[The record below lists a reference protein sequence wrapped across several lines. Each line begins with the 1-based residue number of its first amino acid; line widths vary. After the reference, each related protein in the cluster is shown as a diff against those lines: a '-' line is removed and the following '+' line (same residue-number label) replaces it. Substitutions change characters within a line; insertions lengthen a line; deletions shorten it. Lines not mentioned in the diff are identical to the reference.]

1 MKRFA
6 IILFAALLAAGC
18 KTVEQEPG
26 FLYVGVQFEG
36 GSKAAMSDT
45 ELLSSAL
52 VRIYY
57 ADYSGLVKEYRYGA
71 MPEKIFLPA
80 NSYRV
85 DVLAGEAALDAPRRA
100 NFEQIS
106 YKGSQTFE
114 ISGGKD
120 THVVVEAGVNCAVTK
135 VIFKNNVPANLKAG
149 YSLSIGPDADH
160 TLTYT
165 AENEGTPGYF
175 IVSDLDEPSFTWR
188 FEGEKAKTGAPV
200 VKEGVISGIEPGKAY
215 ELTIKYTVREGDVD
229 FNIYVDTEL
238 KPIDDI
244 IIFEPVSTGLVA
256 SADYEIWAAHATV
269 HADVDE
275 GEFNDPSTIFFEY
288 STDGTTWQ
296 SKAANRVSE
305 GTYDAVL
312 TGLAPSTHYSYRLVA
327 GGEVQ
332 GDPMEFTTEDA
343 PEVPN
348 GSFEYTSTSASGK
361 YSEFYNPN
369 ASDPLC
375 HTPWWGSG
383 NGATGVDGSAD
394 MGYVI
399 TAVDTSEK
407 IDGNQSARLQ
417 STWAVVKFAAGNLF
431 TGSFGGL
438 VGTKGGI
445 VNFGRPFTARP
456 TALRVWLK
464 YSTGKIN
471 RIDTQPA
478 GEHLTTN
485 DYDRARVQIALG
497 VWTPKNY
504 GGTKDS
510 PVQVNT
516 TNTSTFVNYN
526 TDPSTLAYGELVL
539 TGNASNSHNSW
550 KQYTIP
556 IDWKDVITKPQFII
570 ISCASSMYGDYF
582 TGCDSAKL
590 WIDKME
596 FVYE

>member
-1 MKRFA
+1 MKKFA
-6 IILFAALLAAGC
+6 IILFAAALTASC
-18 KTVEQEPG
+18 KTVETEPG
-26 FLYVGVQFEG
+26 FLYVGVNLEN
-36 GSKAAMSDT
+36 GSKAAMSDA
-45 ELLSSAL
+45 ELLASAM

-71 MPEKIFLPA
+71 MPEKIYLPA

-85 DVLAGEAALDAPRRA
+85 DVVAGEAAQESPRRA

-120 THVVVEAGVNCAVTK
+120 THVVVEAGVSSAVTK
-135 VIFKNNVPANLKAG
+135 VVFKNNVPANLKAG
-149 YSLSIGPDADH
+149 YTLTIGPDAQN
-160 TLTYT
+160 TLVYN
-165 AENEGTPGYF
+165 AENAGKPGF
-175 IVSDLDEPSFTWR
+175 FLVSDLDEPSFTWR
-188 FEGEKAKTGAPV
+188 FEGEKAKTGIPV
-200 VKEGVISGIEPGKAY
+200 VKEGVISGVEPGKAY

-238 KPIDDI
+238 KAIDDI

-256 SADYEIWAAHATV
+256 SADYEIWAGHATV

-275 GEFNDPSTIFFEY
+275 GEFNDPSNIFFEY
-288 STDGTTWQ
+288 SSDGTTWQ
-296 SKAANRVSE
+296 TKAANRVSE
-305 GTYDAVL
+305 GTYDAVI
-312 TGLAPSTHYSYRLVA
+312 TGLTPSTTYTYRLLA
-327 GGEVQ
+327 GGAVQ
-332 GDPMEFTTEDA
+332 GDPMQFTTEDA
-343 PEVPN
+343 PVVPN
-348 GSFEYTSTSASGK
+348 GSFEETSTSASGA
-361 YSEFYNPN
+361 YTEFYNPN

-375 HTPWWGSG
+375 RTPWWGSG
-383 NGATGVDGSAD
+383 NGATGINGSAD

-407 IDGNQSARLQ
+407 VDGKQSARLQ

-431 TGSFGGL
+431 CGSFGGL
-438 VGTKGGI
+438 VGTKGGM

-456 TALRVWLK
+456 TALRLWLK

-478 GEHLTTN
+478 GESLTTN

-497 VWTPKNY
+497 VWAPKSY

-526 TDPSTLAYGELVL
+526 TDSATLAYGELVL
-539 TGNASNSHNSW
+539 VGNANNSHNVW

-556 IDWKDVITKPQFII
+556 INWRDGITTPQYII

-590 WIDKME
+590 WMDKVE
-596 FVYE
+596 FLYE

>member
-1 MKRFA
+1 MKKA
-6 IILFAALLAAGC
+6 ILILFAAALVASC

-26 FLYVGVQFEG
+26 YLYIGVNLDNS
-36 GSKAAMSDT
+36 SKAAMNDAQ
-45 ELLSSAL
+45 LLSSAL

-57 ADYSGLVKEYRYGA
+57 ADFSGLVKEYRYGA
-71 MPEKIFLPA
+71 MPEKIYLPA

-85 DVLAGEAALDAPRRA
+85 DVIAGEAALDAPRRA

-114 ISGGKD
+114 ISGGKS
-120 THVVVEAGVNCAVTK
+120 TNVVVEARVSSAVTK
-135 VIFKNNVPANLKAG
+135 VIFKNNVPANLAPG
-149 YSLSIGPDADH
+149 YKLTIGPDADN
-160 TLTYT
+160 TLVYT
-165 AENEGTPGYF
+165 AENAGNPGFF
-175 IVSDLDEPSFTWR
+175 IVNDLDEPVLNWK
-188 FEGEKAKTGAPV
+188 FEGEKAKTGASV
-200 VKEGVISGIEPGKAY
+200 VRQGVISGIEPGKAY

-238 KPIDDI
+238 KAIDDI

-256 SADYEIWAAHATV
+256 SADYEIWAGHATV

-275 GEFNDPSTIFFEY
+275 GEFSDPSTIFFEY
-288 STDGTTWQ
+288 STDGTSWQ
-296 SKAANRVSE
+296 RKAANRVSE
-305 GTYDAVL
+305 GTYDAVI
-312 TGLAPSTHYSYRLVA
+312 TGLTPSTKYSYRLIA

-343 PEVPN
+343 PVVPN
-348 GSFEYTSTSASGK
+348 GSFEETSTSASGK
-361 YSEFYNPN
+361 YTEFYNPN

-375 HTPWWGSG
+375 RNPWWGSG
-383 NGATGVDGSAD
+383 NGAQGVDGSAD

-399 TAVDTSEK
+399 TKVDTGEK
-407 IDGNQSARLQ
+407 VDGKQSACLE

-431 TGSFGGL
+431 TGTFGGL
-438 VGTKGGI
+438 VGTKGGK
-445 VNFGRPFTARP
+445 VNFGRPFTGRP

-471 RIDTQPA
+471 RIDGQPA
-478 GEHLTTN
+478 GETLTTN
-485 DYDRARVQIALG
+485 DYDRARVLVGLG
-497 VWTPKNY
+497 IWSPRTY

-510 PVQVNT
+510 PVLVNT
-516 TNTSTFVNYN
+516 TDHSTFVDYS
-526 TDPSTLAYGELVL
+526 TDASTLAYGEIVL
-539 TGNASNSHNSW
+539 TGNAGNTHNSW

-556 IDWKDVITKPQFII
+556 IDWRDGITTPQYII
-570 ISCASSMYGDYF
+570 ISCASSMFGDYF

-596 FVYE
+596 LLYE